1 MTCWVTLDDT
11 LGNAQALVDTLSD
24 AILEMEGIT
33 VGDSQG
39 GVQALVDEMADTL
52 AEVEAVTPGDTLGD
66 RYALNDLLG
75 VSRRH
80 MGRCGAT
87 GRGTGR
93 HTIRGGGADNWR
105 HTGRHAE

>member
-1 MTCWVTLDDT
+1 MTCWVTLGDT

-24 AILEMEGIT
+24 TILEKEGIT

-39 GVQALVDEMADTL
+39 GVQALVDAMADTL

-87 GRGTGR
+87 GRVTGR

-105 HTGRHAE
+105 HTG